1 LGYPVCS
8 PSDTEVL
15 HTIPVP
21 MPGGLTSLGVLQQLT
36 DVATIFLVTLVTV
49 TLPALWRREILLP
62 LLPPPVG
69 QSQVPR
75 VSSPSFS
82 MDSYTTPAPMLG
94 GSTDPGALQGMII
107 GATLEKGTGGI
118 VILLPALWSDSV
130 EEGL

>member
-1 LGYPVCS
+1 VCS

-15 HTIPVP
+15 HTTPVP

-49 TLPALWRREILLP
+49 TLPVQWSREILLP

-69 QSQVPR
+69 QSQVPH
-75 VSSPSFS
+75 VSSPSFT
-82 MDSYTTPAPMLG
+82 MVSYTTPAPMLG

-107 GATLEKGTGGI
+107 GAALEKDTGTI
-118 VILLPALWSDSV
+118 VILLPALWSNSV